1 MFEGVL
7 NNLGSDFILL
17 GLLFVIFFALINLA
31 LSKSMK
37 DKRTGS
43 IIAVCVSLLIVYGIS
58 KANWDISRTVG
69 NIGIGNNIIY
79 TVLPLIIIAGLIFM
93 VIKLKIALSLIL
105 VGTVLVILS
114 FSDYKKGTLMAIGII
129 FIIAGIIIWI
139 TSKKKQ
145 GIPSTS
151 SLSGASNNSNKAGKK
166 ALVDAAKKF
175 RKWALSQPNPKF
187 VGGWTYFVNYL
198 KKGGWGNSE
207 ADICARL
214 GISANDFR
222 KIFRK
227 HGLVK

>member
-58 KANWDISRTVG
+58 KANWDISGAVG
-69 NIGIGNNIIY
+69 SIGIGNNIIY
-79 TVLPLIIIAGLIFM
+79 TVLPLIIIAGLVFM

-105 VGTVLVILS
+105 IGTILVILS
-114 FSDYKKGTLMAIGII
+114 FSAYKQGTLMAIGII

-151 SLSGASNNSNKAGKK
+151 SLKGESSNSNEAGKK
-166 ALVDAAKKF
+166 ALIKAAKKF
-175 RKWALSQPNPKF
+175 RKWARSQPNPKF

-198 KKGGWGNSE
+198 KRGGWGNNE

-214 GISANDFR
+214 GISTNDFSR
-222 KIFRK
+222 IFQRY
-227 HGLVK
+227 GLVK